1 MKNRN
6 SKLIRLM
13 LIGVCLFSLAGCQQ
27 GKGKVLSRN
36 FASVAVSENGVSEVG
51 LVDNQTESTSNSQ
64 DTAMRSDAFTGE
76 STFSISQVSSTA
88 SDDIKRENTTE
99 TTRKP
104 RLIQPKYAT
113 SDVVVADIVVGSPPF
128 DADTSGIKD
137 STQVIQEALNACADS
152 GGGTVWLPAG
162 KYRVTKGIRIPAFVT
177 LRGDWQDPD
186 LGNEYGTI
194 ILADVPSQDKE
205 KPALFTIG
213 GSSCAMG
220 LTVYYPNQD
229 INNVKPYPFTF
240 YVVGTGTDYMLQSV
254 VNCTIINGYRG
265 VGACVSETNAHEMMT
280 IDTVKGT
287 FLKVGFEAYN
297 QADVGTWKNV
307 TISSSYWANAGAG
320 LKSASQSKIDTYCK
334 ANTTGLKL
342 GDLEWTEFS
351 NLSISGCNTG
361 INIVKGKRIEFAGSL
376 FDFKITDCLHGLIV
390 DSIDERWGMV
400 AAQGE
405 ISATVAIKNNTNGV
419 VKMAGCQING
429 QNTGNH
435 IVNDSFMDKI
445 TVSYS
450 REPSKP
456 ASYLYV
462 VSADIT
468 GLTDTSAAIQAQ
480 LNKAKKTG
488 GIVYLPAG
496 KYLLQKSLTV
506 PAGVE
511 LRGCSSAA
519 QREQNYASEGTLI
532 LADYGQTVSP
542 DTAQALV
549 TLQGVNSGVRGV
561 RFFYINNNFR
571 LGVKKYSYTIR
582 GRASGVY
589 AVNVSIAAGYNGID
603 FRNCD
608 NHHIDK
614 LIGCCYQNM
623 IAAGGK
629 NGMIEG
635 CLQNGTILYRNGLDL
650 IGWSKSEQMIQNEL
664 FNPITRPNTE
674 YIRLENATGETILN
688 TFAYGVRNLIVS
700 QNSTG
705 VKIVNVG
712 ADNLYNTTPLLEVL
726 NGEVFGVNI
735 MRYNGKSYQNTN
747 GKIKLYNRLT
757 INNQSEQTVIE

>member
-1 MKNRN
+1 MLSAALCGYGFAKFQF
-6 SKLIRLM
+6 KGKILM
-13 LIGVCLFSLAGCQQ
+13 FGVVILSIVIPPQTVMLSLFSKFRYFDIFGLLRIITGDTIVLTGSFLPAAILAVTGFGFRGGLFIFLMRQFYS
-27 GKGKVLSRN
+27 GLPKELLEAAYVDG
-36 FASVAVSENGVSEVG
+36 ASVYR
-51 LVDNQTESTSNSQ
+51 TY
-64 DTAMRSDAFTGE
+64 
-76 STFSISQVSSTA
+76 FSIIFPLGKTLMVTVFLLSFSWMWTDTFYANILYSDINIVSRIIAQSQSTIGSA
-88 SDDIKRENTTE
+88 G
-99 TTRKP
+99 
-104 RLIQPKYAT
+104 
-113 SDVVVADIVVGSPPF
+113 VVAGTLV
-128 DADTSGIKD
+128 SGM
-137 STQVIQEALNACADS
+137 
-152 GGGTVWLPAG
+152 
-162 KYRVTKGIRIPAFVT
+162 Y
-177 LRGDWQDPD
+177 
-186 LGNEYGTI
+186 
-194 ILADVPSQDKE
+194 
-205 KPALFTIG
+205 
-213 GSSCAMG
+213 
-220 LTVYYPNQD
+220 VYYPNQD

-254 VNCTIINGYRG
+254 VNCTVINGYRG

-307 TISSSYWANAGAG
+307 TISSYFWANAGAG
-320 LKSASQSKIDTYCK
+320 LKSASQSKIDAYCK

-400 AAQGE
+400 ASQGE

-429 QNTGNH
+429 QITGNH
-435 IVNDSFMDKI
+435 IANDSSMDKI
-445 TVSYS
+445 TVSY
-450 REPSKP
+450 RRKPLKP
-456 ASYLYV
+456 APYLYV